1 MEAGEALTLSTRPVN
16 PELGVEVLEA
26 IEDTR
31 ADAGDLVLKQR
42 RLVDLDNV
50 RGRAQAV
57 FHHKLQLERGVNSY
71 HCHMSQVEALTQT
84 VCSLR

>member
-1 MEAGEALTLSTRPVN
+1 MKVADVLWTRPVN

-42 RLVDLDNV
+42 RLVDLDNI
-50 RGRAQAV
+50 RG
-57 FHHKLQLERGVNSY
+57 
-71 HCHMSQVEALTQT
+71 
-84 VCSLR
+84 

>member
-1 MEAGEALTLSTRPVN
+1 MKVAEALWNRPVN

-42 RLVDLDNV
+42 RLVDLDNI
-50 RGRAQAV
+50 RG
-57 FHHKLQLERGVNSY
+57 
-71 HCHMSQVEALTQT
+71 
-84 VCSLR
+84 